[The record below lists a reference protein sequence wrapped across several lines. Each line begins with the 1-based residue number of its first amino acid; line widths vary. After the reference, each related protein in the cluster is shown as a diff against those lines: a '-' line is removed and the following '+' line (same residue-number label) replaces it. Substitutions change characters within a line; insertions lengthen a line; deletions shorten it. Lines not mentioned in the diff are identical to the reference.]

1 MAGGLPLGW
10 GAALGRSTPIL
21 DSCPPSGYAVGN
33 HSCTPTVGPLAYLAD
48 YEVRAISYPQRPS
61 GGLSFP
67 LRREPNAS
75 GMGVSGRGRLG
86 SARSLHSRAAST
98 ATNSADLAAQRSW
111 AEPLVIFVVVVP
123 LPRDSTSVS
132 SNPIGAHMR
141 EWAMPENACQALWVP
156 GTKLSAP
163 STTSVVVSLRVA
175 ALVSSPRANAVSL
188 IRPSHLS
195 RRCSSFEALHSSRK
209 SCAYQRRRWR
219 TRPHQRPSTALGA

>member
-111 AEPLVIFVVVVP
+111 AEPLVIFVVSYPCRGIALRFPATPSVP
-123 LPRDSTSVS
+123 TCVSGPCLRTLAKPYGYREPNCLHLRQPRWS
-132 SNPIGAHMR
+132 
-141 EWAMPENACQALWVP
+141 
-156 GTKLSAP
+156 
-163 STTSVVVSLRVA
+163 
-175 ALVSSPRANAVSL
+175 
-188 IRPSHLS
+188 
-195 RRCSSFEALHSSRK
+195 
-209 SCAYQRRRWR
+209 
-219 TRPHQRPSTALGA
+219 